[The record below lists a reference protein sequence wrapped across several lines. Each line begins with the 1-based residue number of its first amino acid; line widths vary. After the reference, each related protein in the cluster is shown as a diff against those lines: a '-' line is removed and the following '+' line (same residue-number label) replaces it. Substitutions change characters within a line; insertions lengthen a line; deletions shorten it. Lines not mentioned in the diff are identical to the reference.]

1 MKKGLNAW
9 TFPNEV
15 PMEKRIE
22 ITAKARYDGFECLY
36 EKEGYVGM
44 NSTDAELK
52 LVRKKAED
60 LGLKI
65 PSIVG
70 AHYEGLS
77 LASGDPKEA
86 AEARERVKR
95 LLHAG
100 SVLGADTALVSRA
113 AAPAPP
119 KTPTVSTTWFTKT
132 RSRTW
137 PRSCR
142 PPRTRA

>member
-22 ITAKARYDGFECLY
+22 ITAKAGYDGFECLY

-77 LASGDPKEA
+77 LA
-86 AEARERVKR
+86 
-95 LLHAG
+95 
-100 SVLGADTALVSRA
+100 
-113 AAPAPP
+113 
-119 KTPTVSTTWFTKT
+119 
-132 RSRTW
+132 
-137 PRSCR
+137 
-142 PPRTRA
+142 

>member
-22 ITAKARYDGFECLY
+22 ITAKAGYDGFECLY

-86 AEARERVKR
+86 AEARERVYGAGRRGR
-95 LLHAG
+95 LLQHHRKPVR
-100 SVLGADTALVSRA
+100 SVRRGLRKLGQERGRARADRQGRGR
-113 AAPAPP
+113 
-119 KTPTVSTTWFTKT
+119 KD
-132 RSRTW
+132 RH
-137 PRSCR
+137 
-142 PPRTRA
+142 